1 MSSSANVGYIRVS
14 TVDQNTDCQLANLD
28 VKLDRAFVEKA
39 SAKSTERPQLQEMLA
54 FIREGDFLYIHSMDR
69 LARNLADLLNLV
81 TQITTKGVTIH
92 FVKESLTFSPKEK
105 ANPMSKLML
114 SMMGAFAEFE
124 RALILERQREGIA
137 QAKARGAYKGRK
149 PISSNQIEEA
159 REMIAAGKAKT
170 TICKELGIGRTTLYK
185 YLKTPNPLARQAS

>member
-28 VKLDRAFVEKA
+28 VKLDRTFVEKA

-54 FIREGDFLYIHSMDR
+54 FIREGEHLYIHSMDR

-81 TQITTKGVTIH
+81 TKITTKGVTIH

-114 SMMGAFAEFE
+114 SMMGAFSEFE

-137 QAKARGAYKGRK
+137 QAKARGVYKGRK
-149 PISSNQIEEA
+149 PISSSRMEEA
-159 REMIAAGKAKT
+159 RKLMSTGKSVTA
-170 TICKELGIGRTTLYK
+170 ICKDLGIGRTSFYK
-185 YLKTPNPLARQAS
+185 YLKVKSIVQ

>member
-14 TVDQNTDCQLANLD
+14 TVDQNTDRQLANLN
-28 VKLDRAFVEKA
+28 VKLDRSFVEKA

-54 FIREGDFLYIHSMDR
+54 FIREGDHLYIHSMDR

-92 FVKESLTFSPKEK
+92 FVKESLTFSPKE

-149 PISSNQIEEA
+149 PISSDQIEEA
-159 REMIAAGKAKT
+159 REMIATGKAKT
-170 TICKELGIGRTTLYK
+170 IICKELGIGRTTLYK
-185 YLKTPNPLARQAS
+185 YLKMPNPLARQAS

>member
-1 MSSSANVGYIRVS
+1 MTSSANVSYIRVS
-14 TVDQNTDCQLANLD
+14 TVDQNTDRQLANLD
-28 VKLDRAFVEKA
+28 VKLDRTFVEKA

-54 FIREGDFLYIHSMDR
+54 FVREGDHLYIHSMDR

-92 FVKESLTFSPKEK
+92 FVKERLTFSPKEK
-105 ANPMSKLML
+105 TNPMSKLML

-159 REMIAAGKAKT
+159 RKMIATGKAKT
-170 TICKELGIGRTTLYK
+170 DICKELGIGRTTLYK
-185 YLKTPNPLARQAS
+185 YLKMMNLPVKYHP